1 MQTIDSLV
9 RSVQIIA
16 VVLTVLLLLFA
27 AAGFYFYK
35 FHRNRNRVKEESI
48 DYGNFRR
55 ADSIEYVK
63 FDDVTENKKKIHWR
77 HCL

>member
-16 VVLTVLLLLFA
+16 VVLTVILLLFA

-35 FHRNRNRVKEESI
+35 FHRNRNR
-48 DYGNFRR
+48 
-55 ADSIEYVK
+55 
-63 FDDVTENKKKIHWR
+63 
-77 HCL
+77 